1 LFLAL
6 LGGVAAVRL
15 AHHQGAASLLAELSS
30 EERAGAWAS
39 VKTPRPSLVF
49 YTGKPVKKLADIHAG
64 VRHLR
69 DTSFA
74 RLVVRSDDL
83 PVILPLLPPGFEIL
97 NEKPRSFDSGLAVI
111 GKIPPENI
119 RSLAQIANP
128 Y

>member
-1 LFLAL
+1 M
-6 LGGVAAVRL
+6 G
-15 AHHQGAASLLAELSS
+15 S
-30 EERAGAWAS
+30 EMCIRDS
-39 VKTPRPSLVF
+39 F
-49 YTGKPVKKLADIHAG
+49 YTGKPVKKLTDIHAG

-97 NEKPRSFDSGLAVI
+97 SEKPRSFDSGLAVI
-111 GKIPPENI
+111 GKIFPENT